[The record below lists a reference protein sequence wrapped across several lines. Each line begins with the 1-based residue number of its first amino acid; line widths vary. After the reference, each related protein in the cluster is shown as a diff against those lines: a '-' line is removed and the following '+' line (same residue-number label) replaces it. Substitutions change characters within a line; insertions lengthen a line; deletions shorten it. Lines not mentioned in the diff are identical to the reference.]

1 MAFNVSLCTA
11 AEDWRLERE
20 GEREGFQLENG
31 KVQLLVSFF
40 NCKLPVVEL
49 SVMDIWIEPSGV
61 RFN

>member
-1 MAFNVSLCTA
+1 MAFNVSLCSR
-11 AEDWRLERE
+11 RLETRERERE
-20 GEREGFQLENG
+20 GLQLENG

-49 SVMDIWIEPSGV
+49 GVMDIWIEPSGV